1 MFLVGSLARNGRDPP
16 NDMLCQYEARHSM
29 YNSQVDLDAGRI
41 VSFADGGKNYIIII
55 IIEWYLRSTTGSSL

>member
-41 VSFADGGKNYIIII
+41 VSFADGGKII
-55 IIEWYLRSTTGSSL
+55 